1 MIKVTKFF
9 TERIRSTIIGWWG
22 FVCLL
27 LGYCIGSP
35 SRATGVALLF
45 SIAAFCFAASWLSTR
60 IANIEKRL
68 NSLEEGNDMRIAP
81 ESDGRF

>member
-9 TERIRSTIIGWWG
+9 TERIRNTVIGWWG

-27 LGYCIGSP
+27 LGYYIGKP
-35 SRATGVALLF
+35 SHTTGAALLF
-45 SIAAFCFAASWLSTR
+45 SLAAFCFAASWLSTR

-68 NSLEEGNDMRIAP
+68 NSLEESNGMGLGA
-81 ESDGRF
+81 ESDGIF